1 MLMKKFIDLN
11 CDMGEGFD
19 ADELIMPYISSA
31 NIACGVHAGDL
42 QTMQRTIKVA
52 MNHHVAIGAHP
63 SYPDR
68 EGFGRKEMNLSTDDI
83 FNVVKAQIETI
94 NTIAEYL
101 GGKLHHVKPHGAL
114 YNRSAKDYSAATA
127 IAKAVFA
134 VNPNL
139 ILYGLSNSESEKAAL
154 DSKLKF
160 YAEVFADRTYTED
173 GLLTPRSEI
182 NAMIESSN
190 DSLNQIL
197 RIINEGVVLSTSGKA
212 IPIKADTICLHGD
225 GEHAVEFART
235 INDGL
240 KKSNIKIS
248 NGEKNS

>member
-1 MLMKKFIDLN
+1 
-11 CDMGEGFD
+11 MGEGFD
-19 ADELIMPYISSA
+19 ADEMIMPYISSA
-31 NIACGVHAGDL
+31 NIACGVHAGDV
-42 QTMQRTIKVA
+42 QTMHRTIKLA

-68 EGFGRKEMNLSTDDI
+68 EGFGRKEMNLTTDDI
-83 FNVVKAQIETI
+83 FKVVKAQIETI
-94 NTIAEYL
+94 NTITEYL
-101 GGKLHHVKPHGAL
+101 GASLHHVKPHGAL
-114 YNRSAKDYSAATA
+114 YNRSAKDYGAATA
-127 IAKAVFA
+127 IAKAVIA

-154 DSKLKF
+154 DYKLKF
-160 YAEVFADRTYTED
+160 YAEVFADRTYTDE

-197 RIINEGVVLSTSGKA
+197 RIIIKGVVISTSGKA
-212 IPIKADTICLHGD
+212 IPIKADTICIHGD
-225 GEHAVEFART
+225 GEHAVEFAKT

-248 NGEKNS
+248 DGEKNS

>member
-1 MLMKKFIDLN
+1 MKKFIDLN

-19 ADELIMPYISSA
+19 ADEMIMPYISSA
-31 NIACGVHAGDL
+31 NIACGVHAGDV
-42 QTMQRTIKVA
+42 QTMHRTIKLA

-68 EGFGRKEMNLSTDDI
+68 EGFGRKEMNLTTDDI
-83 FNVVKAQIETI
+83 FKVVKAQIETI
-94 NTIAEYL
+94 NTITEYL
-101 GGKLHHVKPHGAL
+101 GASLHHVKPHGAL
-114 YNRSAKDYSAATA
+114 YNRSAKDYGAATA
-127 IAKAVFA
+127 IAKAVIA

-154 DSKLKF
+154 DYKLKF
-160 YAEVFADRTYTED
+160 YAEVFADRTYTDE

-197 RIINEGVVLSTSGKA
+197 RIIIKGVVISTSGKA
-212 IPIKADTICLHGD
+212 IPIKADTICIHGD
-225 GEHAVEFART
+225 GEHAVEFAKT

-248 NGEKNS
+248 DGEKNS